1 MRILITAGPTREWLD
16 DVRFISNPS
25 SGRMGFACAA
35 EARRR
40 GHRVVLVCGP
50 TPIRPP
56 AGAIRVETTAQM
68 LAAVRRRFAACD
80 ALIMTAAVADFAP
93 VRRTP
98 GKIKK
103 GRGLRPLRL
112 KPTPDILARLAR
124 RKGHRIFVGFAVES
138 RDLRRN
144 ALRKMA
150 QKRMDFIVVN
160 RPSAMGAERADVTFL
175 WPDGRRRILRR
186 APKPAIARRILD
198 LLAAR
203 K

>member
-1 MRILITAGPTREWLD
+1 MNILITAGPTREWID

-40 GHRVVLVCGP
+40 GHRVTLICGP
-50 TPIRPP
+50 VASPP
-56 AGAIRVETTAQM
+56 GAIRVETTAEM
-68 LAAVRRRFAACD
+68 LREVRRRFARCD

-93 VRRTP
+93 VRRR

-103 GRGLRPLRL
+103 RRAMTLRL
-112 KPTPDILARLAR
+112 VQTPDILATMAR

-138 RDLRRN
+138 RALERFAREKMRRKKMDL
-144 ALRKMA
+144 
-150 QKRMDFIVVN
+150 VVAN
-160 RPSAMGAERADVTFL
+160 DPSAFGAARSTVTILDPAGGREVMRRADK
-175 WPDGRRRILRR
+175 R
-186 APKPAIARRILD
+186 AIARRILD
-198 LLAAR
+198 RIELR